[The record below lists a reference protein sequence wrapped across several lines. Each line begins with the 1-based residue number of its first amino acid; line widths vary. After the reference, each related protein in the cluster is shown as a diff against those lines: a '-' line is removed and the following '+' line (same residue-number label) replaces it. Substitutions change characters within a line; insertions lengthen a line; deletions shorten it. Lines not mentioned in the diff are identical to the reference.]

1 MCLWRH
7 RFSSNFSWERWHL
20 KYLQRL
26 EFSLALNSDWI
37 LNLMTLNSPKMQRA
51 TLKIQ
56 PQFNKAI
63 DSHSNSQLP
72 TPSRKQLSR
81 NCFQR
86 AQKKQRRPHLSPV
99 RLKLNFRK
107 NTFYLSSF
115 IRSFICIPRKADGME
130 LVNYI
135 WGKKVNLQSFF
146 FTLFHSGNCH
156 NCMKL
161 TRRQQKKFSEPIIKI
176 CFNSSLLNMCV
187 MSHRRCVDGSFTW
200 QKILCWIFTLVSM
213 YGLTD
218 PFITWIEV
226 ILCRQLRSDS
236 LPDQRVKVEYVI
248 RDGTLALHN
257 RSSAMSTFCLFIY
270 STDIRVSEVL
280 WHLNTYSASIDEEF
294 PSLSNQMELTLIIES
309 EVILVKLNKIWFL
322 LTNALLWYLI
332 YEILNLIL
340 ELDEHKIF
348 IRNKQ
353 QIIAAIKTPIKFQF
367 EQDNIYSMFHRV
379 SGIQLSS
386 NFSRFPFNYSADCTF
401 KLSADYHP

>member
-1 MCLWRH
+1 
-7 RFSSNFSWERWHL
+7 
-20 KYLQRL
+20 
-26 EFSLALNSDWI
+26 
-37 LNLMTLNSPKMQRA
+37 
-51 TLKIQ
+51 
-56 PQFNKAI
+56 
-63 DSHSNSQLP
+63 
-72 TPSRKQLSR
+72 
-81 NCFQR
+81 
-86 AQKKQRRPHLSPV
+86 
-99 RLKLNFRK
+99 
-107 NTFYLSSF
+107 
-115 IRSFICIPRKADGME
+115 
-130 LVNYI
+130 
-135 WGKKVNLQSFF
+135 
-146 FTLFHSGNCH
+146 
-156 NCMKL
+156 
-161 TRRQQKKFSEPIIKI
+161 
-176 CFNSSLLNMCV
+176 
-187 MSHRRCVDGSFTW
+187 
-200 QKILCWIFTLVSM
+200 M

-226 ILCRQLRSDS
+226 ILWRQLRSDS

-322 LTNALLWYLI
+322 LINALLWYLI

-353 QIIAAIKTPIKFQF
+353 QIIVTIKNPIKFQF
-367 EQDNIYSMFHRV
+367 EQNNIYSMFHRV

-401 KLSADYHP
+401 KLSADYHPWSVNHPLSDSFYTWIDYQERNHSTNDNLLHPIINETIVNTTKFTFARLPELHMFSLHVKQESTP